1 MGPNVSR
8 TFEKNE
14 RKARSGELPGMDEL
28 AELTRPGLSGGWDK
42 PFFQQKGDECWRIP
56 QRLHHPLV
64 PKGKDY

>member
-14 RKARSGELPGMDEL
+14 RKARSGEL
-28 AELTRPGLSGGWDK
+28 AELMRPGLSGGRDK
-42 PFFQQKGDECWRIP
+42 PFSQQKGDECWRIP